1 VGPRAVL
8 ETEVRGKIFF
18 FCRGSN
24 PVVQSVFRS
33 YIDWATPISIITIQ
47 FFILCAAATAK
58 RPITD
63 TAQQI

>member
-1 VGPRAVL
+1 VGSRSVL
-8 ETEVRGKIFF
+8 GIEVRGKIFF
-18 FCRGSN
+18 LCRGSN
-24 PVVQSVFRS
+24 PVVQSLFRS

-58 RPITD
+58 RPIAD